1 MTGTSSNLQNAS
13 NYGMLLILTLFEI
26 VAYFKKKKISFSG
39 YILDMEDLHL

>member
-26 VAYFKKKKISFSG
+26 VAYFKKKISFSG